1 MLNEILVICIIAL
14 CDVMLF
20 VVAYLMDL
28 KTRKKHE

>member
-1 MLNEILVICIIAL
+1 MTAELVVIGAVAL

-28 KTRKKHE
+28 KNKEKI